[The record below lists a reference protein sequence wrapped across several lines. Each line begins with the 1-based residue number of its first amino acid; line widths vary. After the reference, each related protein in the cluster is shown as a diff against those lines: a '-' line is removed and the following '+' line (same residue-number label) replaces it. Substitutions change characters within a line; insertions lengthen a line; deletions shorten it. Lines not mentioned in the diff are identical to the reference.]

1 MIINLAA
8 FQYLFVIL
16 SIRRDLHQLIPKDI
30 SYNLINSAEFSEEE
44 LLVLE
49 QDVYSYYTKS
59 GYLNVPPPT
68 SRGPSRRK
76 SGPTH

>member
-16 SIRRDLHQLIPKDI
+16 STTRDLHQLIPKGI
-30 SYNLINSAEFSEEE
+30 SYNLTNSAEFSEEE

-49 QDVYSYYTKS
+49 QDVYSYYTKC
-59 GYLNVPPPT
+59 GYSNVPPPGRR
-68 SRGPSRRK
+68 RGGKGRY
-76 SGPTH
+76 